1 MRDAWTFAQLD
12 DYWAR
17 YEPLS
22 PWGKDHKDK
31 RPVMTER
38 AAIEESY
45 DDIEAALAWMER
57 SAAEPLRL
65 ERAGYHL
72 RRMPRLPEP
81 GRADY
86 ELLELFQIK
95 KFLANYRGLL
105 AATDEPVARRFDLA
119 PRCAALAAELDRGG
133 SDAETF
139 YLADSYDAGLAEAR
153 AGLAA
158 VDAALKAAK
167 AEAEALAKAELGLAF
182 DGRDFVVAPREG
194 VSAEALERAKLT
206 AEPYDDGR
214 LLLRPAPRAA
224 IAALEERRE
233 ALYEAEREAENRV
246 LRRLSALAEAAGP
259 ELGAAVRAVARWD
272 LARAGALLAKGLG
285 CTRPRLDGDGL
296 ELEQGRFVPCMDEC
310 AALGL
315 SYEPLDATVRS
326 AAALIFGSNM
336 GGKTVAL
343 KTLCFMQLLAQAGLY
358 VPAASFRTR
367 VYREVHYVGELVG
380 ERLAGLSGFGFE
392 VWRFQAAW
400 ASRRDALAFFDEPAR
415 TTGSHEAEALLSA
428 LVDAYLAAGGAAGDG
443 AAGDGAAGDGAAG
456 DGARAVFATHFRGVA
471 RLPGAEYWRMHGLDR
486 RAACAGLDADAPLP
500 ERLAGINRAMRYRLE
515 PDDESSPPGSD
526 ALAIAAML
534 GLDCAVVERAE
545 RYFSGDF
552 GTVYSASAARG
563 GETTRMDE

>member
-12 DYWAR
+12 DFWAR

-22 PWGKDHKDK
+22 PWGKDRKDK
-31 RPVMTER
+31 RLVMTER

-45 DDIEAALAWMER
+45 DDIEAALAWMGR

-81 GRADY
+81 GKADY

-105 AATDEPVARRFDLA
+105 AALDEPVLRRFDLS
-119 PRCAALAAELDRGG
+119 PRCAALASELDRGG

-153 AGLAA
+153 AGLSAL
-158 VDAALKAAK
+158 DAALKEAK

-182 DGRDFVVAPREG
+182 DGRDFVVAPRDG
-194 VSAEALERAKLT
+194 LSPEALGRAKLT

-214 LLLRPAPRAA
+214 LLLRLAPRAS
-224 IAALEERRE
+224 IAALEDRRE
-233 ALYEAEREAENRV
+233 SLYEDEREAENRV
-246 LRRLSALAEAAGP
+246 LRRLSALAGDAGP
-259 ELGAAVRAVARWD
+259 ELAAAARAVARWD
-272 LARAGALLAKGLG
+272 LARAGALLARSLD
-285 CTRPRLDGDGL
+285 CSRPRLDGDGL
-296 ELEQGRFVPCMDEC
+296 ELRGGRFVPCMDEC
-310 AALGL
+310 VALGL
-315 SYEPLDATVRS
+315 SYEPLDATIR
-326 AAALIFGSNM
+326 APAALVFGSNM

-343 KTLCFMQLLAQAGLY
+343 KTLCFMQLLAQAGLF
-358 VPAASFRTR
+358 VPAAAFRTR
-367 VYREVHYVGELVG
+367 VYRELHYIGELAG

-392 VWRFQAAW
+392 VWRFQGAW
-400 ASRRDALAFFDEPAR
+400 AARRDALAFFDEPAR

-428 LVDAYLAAGGAAGDG
+428 LVEAYLGAAVE
-443 AAGDGAAGDGAAG
+443 
-456 DGARAVFATHFRGVA
+456 GARAVFATHFRGVA
-471 RLPGAEYWRMHGLDR
+471 RLPKAEYWRMHGLDR
-486 RAACAGLDADAPLP
+486 GAACAGLDADAPLP
-500 ERLAGINRAMRYRLE
+500 ARLAGINRAMRYRLE
-515 PDDESSPPGSD
+515 PDDDSAPPGSD

-534 GLDCAVVERAE
+534 GLDCALVERAE
-545 RYFSGDF
+545 SYFSGDS
-552 GTVYSASAARG
+552 GSVYSQGAAQG

>member
-12 DYWAR
+12 DFWAR

-22 PWGKDHKDK
+22 PWGKDRKDK
-31 RPVMTER
+31 RLVMIER

-45 DDIEAALAWMER
+45 DDIEAALAWMGR

-81 GRADY
+81 GKADY

-105 AATDEPVARRFDLA
+105 AALDEPAARRFDLT
-119 PRCAALAAELDRGG
+119 PRCGALAAELDRGG

-158 VDAALKAAK
+158 VDAALKVAK

-182 DGRDFVVAPREG
+182 DGRDFVVAPRDGLDPE
-194 VSAEALERAKLT
+194 VLERAKLT

-214 LLLRPAPRAA
+214 LLLRLAPRAS
-224 IAALEERRE
+224 IAALEDRRE
-233 ALYEAEREAENRV
+233 RLYEAEREAENRA
-246 LRRLSALAEAAGP
+246 LRRLSALAGDAGP
-259 ELGAAVRAVARWD
+259 ELAAAARAVGRWD
-272 LARAGALLAKGLG
+272 LARAGALLAKGFA
-285 CTRPRLDGDGL
+285 CVRPRLDGDGI
-296 ELEQGRFVPCMDEC
+296 ELKEGRFVPCVDEC

-315 SYEPLDATVRS
+315 SYEPLDATIR
-326 AAALIFGSNM
+326 APAALVFGSNM

-343 KTLCFMQLLAQAGLY
+343 KTLCFMQLLAQAGLF
-358 VPAASFRTR
+358 VPAAAFRTR
-367 VYREVHYVGELVG
+367 VYGEVHYIGELAG

-392 VWRFQAAW
+392 VWRFQGAW
-400 ASRRDALAFFDEPAR
+400 AARRDALAFFDEPAR

-428 LVDAYLAAGGAAGDG
+428 LVEAYLGAAGE
-443 AAGDGAAGDGAAG
+443 
-456 DGARAVFATHFRGVA
+456 GARAVFATHFRGVA
-471 RLPGAEYWRMHGLDR
+471 RLPKAEYWRMHGLDR
-486 RAACAGLDADAPLP
+486 GAACAGLDADAPLP

-515 PDDESSPPGSD
+515 PDDDSAPPGSD

-534 GLDCAVVERAE
+534 GLDCELVERAE
-545 RYFSGDF
+545 RYFSG
-552 GTVYSASAARG
+552 GSGSVYSQGAARG
-563 GETTRMDE
+563 GDTTRMDP